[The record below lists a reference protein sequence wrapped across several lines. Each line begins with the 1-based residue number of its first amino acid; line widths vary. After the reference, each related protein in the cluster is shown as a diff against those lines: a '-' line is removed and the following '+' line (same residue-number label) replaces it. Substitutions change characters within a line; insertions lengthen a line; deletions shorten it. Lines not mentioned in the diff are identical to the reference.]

1 MDTCVRVLQRSI
13 NSKLVYKRTSVS
25 EEAIRS
31 AFKTRNL
38 PTTSA
43 TAVLEEF
50 NNSTNRPSLLSKL
63 KTVDYDLYK
72 RALILAVNNEEQAVQ
87 LAMTELMEL
96 AETETPE
103 SQETSLTTEGEVSG
117 TMPES
122 NAQSGSFPERQP
134 LPVENADEGSDLLAS
149 SNAVPGGEPVR
160 SGFDNVVNLELR
172 QGALPKQTYIDSMY
186 GNLSVNGDFE
196 GLSRIALGDEAVV
209 AFYFTDKVNSRDFI
223 EPLSQWLV
231 NHQYPQLG
239 FLKVDKSNNALL
251 YKYREADSN
260 VNFSNDKS
268 IAPIQSSLSAAA
280 TQPGDVAVAPATKL
294 KIRSGLDV
302 KTIKGLF
309 SKYDIPALLVEEL
322 GKEFKVLKPRIVAG
336 SIEVGYEIDGDVNTV
351 IVYPSEIK
359 TEDDLVSVLAAAIKS
374 DNK

>member
-1 MDTCVRVLQRSI
+1 LQRSI
-13 NSKLVYKRTSVS
+13 NSKLVYKRTPVS
-25 EEAIRS
+25 EEVIRS

-87 LAMTELMEL
+87 LAMTELTEL

-103 SQETSLTTEGEVSG
+103 SQEAPLTTEGEVSG

-134 LPVENADEGSDLLAS
+134 LPVENVDEGSDLLAS

-172 QGALPKQTYIDSMY
+172 QGALPKQTYS
-186 GNLSVNGDFE
+186 
-196 GLSRIALGDEAVV
+196 
-209 AFYFTDKVNSRDFI
+209 
-223 EPLSQWLV
+223 
-231 NHQYPQLG
+231 H
-239 FLKVDKSNNALL
+239 
-251 YKYREADSN
+251 
-260 VNFSNDKS
+260 
-268 IAPIQSSLSAAA
+268 
-280 TQPGDVAVAPATKL
+280 
-294 KIRSGLDV
+294 
-302 KTIKGLF
+302 
-309 SKYDIPALLVEEL
+309 
-322 GKEFKVLKPRIVAG
+322 
-336 SIEVGYEIDGDVNTV
+336 
-351 IVYPSEIK
+351 
-359 TEDDLVSVLAAAIKS
+359 
-374 DNK
+374 